1 MPIFLRITL
10 LFLCLSPTLK
20 AQNRPAGQ
28 TVKGTVLDR
37 ESRQPLIAA
46 SIYVVGT
53 EPPMGTVTDEN
64 GNFRIDNVP
73 LGRRSLI
80 VSSLGYEDAAVQEI
94 VVGAGKEIDLTV
106 QLTESLV
113 DLSTVEVTAARM
125 NGTPND
131 EMATVSAQSFSVEQT
146 KRYAAAVNDPA
157 RMALSFAGVAGGDD
171 ESNEIIIRGNSPR
184 GLLWRM
190 EGIEIPN
197 PNHFSEEGSSSGGIS
212 ALSVNVLANSD
223 FYTGAF
229 PAQYGNAVSGV
240 FDLRLRE
247 GNNERREY
255 AFQAGVLGLDLA
267 AEGPLGKKGG
277 ASYLANYRYSTLS
290 VLSLLGVNITG
301 EGDKTS
307 FQDATFKLHFP
318 TKKNG
323 YVSLWGLGGLS
334 GNAYQFEGDPE
345 VSSFTSNR
353 GTVGLNHF
361 LRLGEKAY
369 LESILSYSQTVSDDD
384 YDDGRFLFD
393 DRFTNRALRASV
405 RYNRKVDAR
414 QTLQAGVIGHQLSY
428 DLLEAVEQEGERS
441 VNLQQDGNTFLL
453 QGYAQYK
460 YRPRQNLT
468 LTGGLHTTYFGLEG
482 QSTLEPRF
490 GARWNY
496 RPGRSLSA
504 GAGLHSRVESLAVYL
519 AEVPQADGS
528 SSRPNRD
535 LPLQSAAH
543 YVLGHDWRFH
553 PRWRW
558 KVEVYYQ
565 DIRNVAIAAPGVT
578 NPFGASSS
586 SLNFRDGFVNDELAA

>member
-1 MPIFLRITL
+1 LGAI
-10 LFLCLSPTLK
+10 
-20 AQNRPAGQ
+20 
-28 TVKGTVLDR
+28 
-37 ESRQPLIAA
+37 
-46 SIYVVGT
+46 
-53 EPPMGTVTDEN
+53 TDEN
-64 GNFRIDNVP
+64 GNFRIENVP
-73 LGRRSLI
+73 LGRRSLV
-80 VSSLGYEDAAVQEI
+80 VSSLGYEDAAMQEI

-113 DLSTVEVTAARM
+113 DLNTVEVTAARL

-146 KRYAAAVNDPA
+146 KRYAAAINDPA

-247 GNNERREY
+247 GNNEKREY

-267 AEGPLGKKGG
+267 AEGPLGSRGG

-290 VLSLLGVNITG
+290 VLNLIGINVTG
-301 EGDKTS
+301 EGDETN

-318 TKKNG
+318 TKRNG

-334 GNAYQFEGDPE
+334 SNAYQFPGDPE

-369 LESILSYSQTVSDDD
+369 LESILSYSTTKSDDD
-384 YDDGRFLFD
+384 FDDGSFVFD
-393 DRFTNRALRASV
+393 DSYTNRALRASV
-405 RYNRKVDAR
+405 RYNHKIDAR
-414 QTLQAGVIGHQLSY
+414 QTVQAGIIGHRLGY
-428 DLLEAVEQEGERS
+428 ELLEAVEREGERT
-441 VNLQQDGNTFLL
+441 VNVQQDGNTFLF

-468 LTGGLHTTYFGLEG
+468 LTGGLHATYFGLEG
-482 QSTLEPRF
+482 QQTLEPRL

-496 RPGRSLSA
+496 RP
-504 GAGLHSRVESLAVYL
+504 
-519 AEVPQADGS
+519 
-528 SSRPNRD
+528 
-535 LPLQSAAH
+535 
-543 YVLGHDWRFH
+543 
-553 PRWRW
+553 
-558 KVEVYYQ
+558 
-565 DIRNVAIAAPGVT
+565 
-578 NPFGASSS
+578 
-586 SLNFRDGFVNDELAA
+586 